1 MCREMGGKG
10 RRERVAEEKAE
21 LNQCTESPPRHKPN
35 RKEER
40 QLRMQLPTANHFTCK
55 CGKTRNIPSLF
66 PAKKNPSAGLLK
78 AAQKQGSLP
87 PSARIKSWQRHT
99 CTPLLLTTPS
109 QRCRRPSSA
118 FVTYRKGGKVY
129 SIAPPPPTYPLQT
142 PAKEAQKTYLAEVR
156 GACRQLVVSLLKSFW
171 IKKRAM
177 ARLASHSGPQR
188 EHLLSQEGEGGKWW
202 AGEPRSTPAGL
213 P

>member
-1 MCREMGGKG
+1 
-10 RRERVAEEKAE
+10 
-21 LNQCTESPPRHKPN
+21 
-35 RKEER
+35 
-40 QLRMQLPTANHFTCK
+40 MQLPAANHFTCK

-118 FVTYRKGGKVY
+118 LVTYRKGRKGLQY
-129 SIAPPPPTYPLQT
+129 RPPPYPLQT
-142 PAKEAQKTYLAEVR
+142 PAKEAQKTYLAKVR
-156 GACRQLVVSLLKSFW
+156 GARLQLVASLLKSFW
-171 IKKRAM
+171 MKKGNGEAGVP
-177 ARLASHSGPQR
+177 LWPQR
-188 EHLLSQEGEGGKWW
+188 EHLFSQEREGGKWW
-202 AGEPRSTPAGL
+202 AGEPLSTPAGL
-213 P
+213 PW

>member
-1 MCREMGGKG
+1 MRREMGGKG

-55 CGKTRNIPSLF
+55 CGQTRNIPSLF

-118 FVTYRKGGKVY
+118 LVTYRKGRKGLQY
-129 SIAPPPPTYPLQT
+129 RPPPIPPPNPGKGSTKNLSGRSKRCV
-142 PAKEAQKTYLAEVR
+142 PA
-156 GACRQLVVSLLKSFW
+156 
-171 IKKRAM
+171 
-177 ARLASHSGPQR
+177 ASGF
-188 EHLLSQEGEGGKWW
+188 
-202 AGEPRSTPAGL
+202 PA
-213 P
+213 